1 MKIQGLDYKLI
12 RNTHRNIVFII
23 FYSLSSGL
31 QALPSLGATHSNSN
45 NLGNNNTSINQL
57 NKKKIQNKISDY
69 LSSPSKYSI
78 LSKNILKE
86 KITKENDLRISL
98 KNEDL

>member
-57 NKKKIQNKISDY
+57 NKKIFMYEFN
-69 LSSPSKYSI
+69 L
-78 LSKNILKE
+78 E
-86 KITKENDLRISL
+86 KTIKTSQFDQTYFGPATQTIPNFVEDLINDL
-98 KNEDL
+98 